1 MSDNKISNIKKPTT
15 NYCSNCVYPD
25 SFARV
30 LSFDDNRVCS
40 GCTVSQEKM
49 KLDYKAREKQLIEI
63 IEKNKVNKHYDC
75 IIPVSGGKDSFF
87 QAHTIKRLGF
97 NALLVTYNGN
107 NYTKTGL
114 RNVQRMREVFGLIT
128 FFSPLL

>member
-40 GCTVSQEKM
+40 GFTVSQEKM
-49 KLDYKAREKQLIEI
+49 KLD
-63 IEKNKVNKHYDC
+63 
-75 IIPVSGGKDSFF
+75 
-87 QAHTIKRLGF
+87 
-97 NALLVTYNGN
+97 
-107 NYTKTGL
+107 
-114 RNVQRMREVFGLIT
+114 
-128 FFSPLL
+128 